1 MTLKHLLAPSVMAIS
16 LSLAAC
22 NNAGTDAVKEV
33 TTKTAAKV
41 EAVATQPVLGS
52 FGIATENM
60 DKSVKPGDN
69 FFKYVNGTW
78 LKNTEIPA
86 DKSTYGAFTKLRDL
100 SDDRVKVIIE
110 EAAAKDAPDGSEEQ
124 KIGDFYA
131 ALMDMDKINAAG
143 MAPIEADL
151 VKIAAVSTKEEAA
164 VLMGDPSMGV
174 RAPVGGWVDVDVK
187 DVDNY
192 IFYLTQSGLGMPN
205 RDYYLDEGE
214 KSDELRAAYVKYLRA
229 MLTAAGDDNPLG
241 SARKIMAF
249 ETAMARSHWTN
260 TKRRNRSLTYNK
272 MSLDELKA
280 YAPGFPWDSMLE
292 ASGISDQKTFVVREN
307 DAIKGLAKTFGSTD
321 LETIKAYMTA
331 NYVGSMAAFLPA
343 KIDNARF
350 DFYGKALSGTEVQ
363 QERWKRAV
371 SQIDGTMGEMV
382 GKVYVEKHFPPAAK
396 KEMDKLIENLR
407 AAFKDGIDN
416 LEWMDA
422 KTKVEAQD
430 KLAKFN
436 PKIGYPDEWTD
447 YSELKVDRDDLIGTV
462 KSANEWS
469 WKDNISKLGGPIDR
483 NEWGM
488 NPQTVNAYYRASLN
502 EIVFPA
508 AILQAPFFDP
518 AADPAVNYGGI
529 GAVIGH
535 EMGHGFDDQGRKTDG
550 NGVQRDWWTEEDG
563 KAFEK
568 LSGALADQYSEFE
581 PLPGLKL
588 NGKLTL
594 GENIGDLTGITMGY
608 AAYKRSLNG
617 KEAPIIDGMTGD
629 QRFFLAYGQIWQRKF
644 REEAMRTQVKNGP
657 HSPGEYRANGI
668 VRNFDAWYEA
678 FNVQP
683 GDALYLPPEKRV
695 KIW

>member
-1 MTLKHLLAPSVMAIS
+1 MTFKTLLAPSLLALS

-22 NNAGTDAVKEV
+22 NNAGTDTAKDV
-33 TTKTAAKV
+33 TSKI
-41 EAVATQPVLGS
+41 EAVAAKPVLGT
-52 FGIATENM
+52 FGVDMESM

-69 FFKYVNGTW
+69 FFKYVNGGW
-78 LKNTEIPA
+78 INNTEIPA
-86 DKSTYGAFTKLRDL
+86 DKSSYGAFTKLRDL

-110 EAAAKDAPDGSEEQ
+110 EAAAKNAPAGSEEQ

-131 ALMDMDKINAAG
+131 AFMDMDAINAAG
-143 MAPIEADL
+143 MAPVAADLAKIEAVSSMED
-151 VKIAAVSTKEEAA
+151 IAA
-164 VLMGDPSMGV
+164 LMGDPSMGI

-214 KSDELRAAYVKYLRA
+214 KSDELRAAYVAYLRK
-229 MLTAAGDDNPLG
+229 MLAAAGDENPLG
-241 SARKIMAF
+241 SARKIMKF

-272 MSLDELKA
+272 MSLEELKS
-280 YAPGFPWDSMLE
+280 YAPGFPWEAMLN
-292 ASGISDQKTFVVREN
+292 ASGLSDQNQFVVREN
-307 DAIKGLAKTFGSTD
+307 DAIKGLARTFGRTD
-321 LETIKAYMTA
+321 IETLKSYMKA
-331 NYVGSMAAFLPA
+331 NYVGSMAAYLP
-343 KIDNARF
+343 KNIDDARF
-350 DFYGKALSGTEVQ
+350 AFYGKALRGTEVQ
-363 QERWKRAV
+363 QDRWKRAV
-371 SQIDGTMGEMV
+371 GQIDGTMGEMV
-382 GKVYVEKHFPPAAK
+382 GKVYVEKHFPPVAK
-396 KEMDKLIENLR
+396 QEMDKLIENLR

-416 LEWMDA
+416 LEWMDDA
-422 KTKVEAQD
+422 TKAEAQD

-436 PKIGYPDEWTD
+436 PKIGYPEEWTD
-447 YSELKVDRDDLIGTV
+447 YSELQVDRNDLIGTI
-462 KSANEWS
+462 KSANVWS
-469 WKDNISKLGGPIDR
+469 WNDNIGKLGGPIDR
-483 NEWGM
+483 GEWGM
-488 NPQTVNAYYRASLN
+488 NPQTVNAYYRPSLN

-563 KAFEK
+563 KAFEA

-581 PLPGLKL
+581 PLPGLNL

-594 GENIGDLTGITMGY
+594 GENIGDLTGITMAY

-617 KEAPIIDGMTGD
+617 KEAPVIDGMTGD